1 VLQAAK
7 VIYGGFDNWRVKGI
21 RDLQIGTPE
30 GGLTV
35 EVVILNTDTR
45 EVLRIEG
52 VWDGEE
58 WSGKILA
65 TELDS
70 DRADAA
76 KKGKGKGRAKPKC
89 TKGQP
94 CGGSCISRA
103 KNCRIKPDGP
113 VKDALTRAA
122 KAATPKAPGQGAG
135 GGGAGGGAANTTPKR
150 VKEFEDSIV
159 NLSFERAGAFKNGR
173 KVLERDGT
181 KSQIQFQP
189 RDANKLLGAILVH
202 NHPLGEGYA
211 KGGGFSPADI
221 QTAIA
226 FQLKETRVVSG
237 DSVYSMKTNDVK
249 WSPKLNQ
256 DIEKIEQATWKKY
269 EKAMQAKMDDPNT
282 SYTEGMRYMDN
293 AMFDYTHEFSQK
305 VAEKYGFIYTRDA
318 R

>member
-103 KNCRIKPDGP
+103 KNCRIKPEGA
-113 VKDALTRAA
+113 VKEALNRAA
-122 KAATPKAPGQGAG
+122 GSGPSGGGVAAASSLKFGKYDSQAISDLRDKWIGDFQKNLFSPDKNVSNQAEVARAILADPGKDKALRTIRDTAGNLQSAAIVRESVNRIPTKNDHLQVEWLATATWNLPGSTDSRKVRGAG
-135 GGGAGGGAANTTPKR
+135 SAMIRGLAEEVRANIDKYPGGIQLSALQAAIPFYEKLGFTKQLELNS
-150 VKEFEDSIV
+150 VAYMV
-159 NLSFERAGAFKNGR
+159 LSADK
-173 KVLERDGT
+173 
-181 KSQIQFQP
+181 I
-189 RDANKLLGAILVH
+189 
-202 NHPLGEGYA
+202 
-211 KGGGFSPADI
+211 KGGI
-221 QTAIA
+221 
-226 FQLKETRVVSG
+226 
-237 DSVYSMKTNDVK
+237 
-249 WSPKLNQ
+249 
-256 DIEKIEQATWKKY
+256 
-269 EKAMQAKMDDPNT
+269 
-282 SYTEGMRYMDN
+282 
-293 AMFDYTHEFSQK
+293 
-305 VAEKYGFIYTRDA
+305 
-318 R
+318 